1 MLSCLDSVIASAI
14 KALGSANSLGISGS
28 AAPGPTLTQGQY
40 STEPWKVPWM
50 AAAQE
55 VMLVTLSVLD
65 EMPTL
70 PSACSSI
77 PALNGDSLVKDGR
90 CCASC
95 ALRREVAS
103 SAVPE
108 NRRRAQRCVESVW
121 EGFAVGCSHRLWCAV
136 RPDHYVAPPARCGG
150 GQAQRGQRHPMH
162 GTGTAQRSSSGSSSQ

>member
-40 STEPWKVPWM
+40 STELWKVPWM

-55 VMLVTLSVLD
+55 EMLVTLSVLD

-70 PSACSSI
+70 PSACRSM

-95 ALRREVAS
+95 ALHAVAS
-103 SAVPE
+103 SAYLRTQ
-108 NRRRAQRCVESVW
+108 NQQRAQRCV
-121 EGFAVGCSHRLWCAV
+121 GRLAVVLTSSLTHS
-136 RPDHYVAPPARCGG
+136 PS
-150 GQAQRGQRHPMH
+150 
-162 GTGTAQRSSSGSSSQ
+162 RS